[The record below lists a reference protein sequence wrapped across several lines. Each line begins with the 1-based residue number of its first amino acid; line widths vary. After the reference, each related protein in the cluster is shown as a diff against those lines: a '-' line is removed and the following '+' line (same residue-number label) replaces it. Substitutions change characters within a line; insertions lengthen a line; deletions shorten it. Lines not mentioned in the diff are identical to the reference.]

1 MLQKRALHNQIPT
14 TEHTPIKLYDR
25 LILGK
30 TRHNFAVL
38 LFFLREM
45 HDDESIQDALN
56 IVNTYESQHQVSAHV
71 SPVSSLNSVCLSL
84 HTRLYHR
91 RMLNDDTIF

>member
-1 MLQKRALHNQIPT
+1 MLQKRALHNKIPT

-56 IVNTYESQHQVSAHV
+56 IVNT
-71 SPVSSLNSVCLSL
+71 
-84 HTRLYHR
+84 
-91 RMLNDDTIF
+91 

>member
-1 MLQKRALHNQIPT
+1 MLQKRALHNQIST

-56 IVNTYESQHQVSAHV
+56 IVNTLMNHSIKYQHMCRKSRVSILSVYLPIPQPHAAL
-71 SPVSSLNSVCLSL
+71 SSTDVK
-84 HTRLYHR
+84 
-91 RMLNDDTIF
+91 